1 MECQD
6 WTTVTIKRRIP
17 KKEAIARGMGAT
29 VVRDSHRSER
39 VRLSKLDADEVV
51 IPKKRVTSMSLQDL
65 IRARIGLSLTQ
76 DRADGACSFPKHT
89 FKELEA
95 NRLIPT
101 EDQKR
106 RIQQVFGV
114 TLKVEDA

>member
-17 KKEAIARGMGAT
+17 KREAIARGMATT
-29 VVRDSHRSER
+29 VVRDSERSER
-39 VRLSKLDADEVV
+39 VRLAKLDSDEVI
-51 IPKKRVTSMSLQDL
+51 IPKKRVTSMSLQEL
-65 IRARIGLSLTQ
+65 IRARIGLGVTQ

-114 TLKVEDA
+114 TLKVENS

>member
-6 WTTVTIKRRIP
+6 WTTVTIKKRTP
-17 KKEAIARGMGAT
+17 KREAISKGMGTT
-29 VVRDSHRSER
+29 VVRDSDRSER
-39 VRLSKLDADEVV
+39 TRLAKLDTDEVIV
-51 IPKKRVTSMSLQDL
+51 PKKRVTSLSLQDL
-65 IRARIGLSLTQ
+65 IRARISLGVTQ
-76 DRADGACSFPKHT
+76 ERADNSCSFPKHT

-101 EDQKR
+101 EEQKR

-114 TLKVEDA
+114 SLKVEMY